1 MKTSMNMC
9 GLALPENIE
18 NQVLLIERMVRDH
31 YFPDRDRNF
40 PDWLLVFAIAK
51 VLELKPKASPD
62 EILET
67 MIDPTEI
74 ESAELRREIHTAIAD
89 CRKRN
94 AGHNWNDI
102 GIFTGARGFAAEKL
116 AGMAAY
122 LSAQGGICLEKLNG
136 LLFYSDFVHYWLHG
150 ESISGS
156 RYVRSSDGPGQEFFG
171 KNIDSLIKE
180 GVVKV
185 DRSGSKHHLVPAKDS
200 LANDLSVN
208 ELTTLHWIR
217 STFGSMSQPEIGD
230 HIRQESSYK
239 FTRRGDF
246 IAYEYSKLFKVLP
259 QPSAT

>member
-1 MKTSMNMC
+1 
-9 GLALPENIE
+9 
-18 NQVLLIERMVRDH
+18 MVRDH

-40 PDWLLVFAIAK
+40 PDWLLVFAIAR
-51 VLELKPKASPD
+51 VLQQTPNASPD
-62 EILET
+62 EILEIMKT
-67 MIDPTEI
+67 PAEI
-74 ESAELRREIHTAIAD
+74 ESAELRRDIHTAIAD

-94 AGHNWNDI
+94 AGHNWNDV

-122 LSAQGGICLEKLNG
+122 LSAHGGVCLEKLNG

-156 RYVRSSDGPGQEFFG
+156 RYVRSSSGPGQEFFG
-171 KNIDSLIKE
+171 RNIDSLINE
-180 GVVKV
+180 GVVEV
-185 DRSGSKHHLVPAKDS
+185 DTSGSKHHLVPAIESFAKE
-200 LANDLSVN
+200 LSVN
-208 ELTTLHWIR
+208 EVTTLHWIR
-217 STFGSMSQPEIGD
+217 STFGPMSLPEVGE
-230 HIRQESSYK
+230 HLRRESSYK